1 MTKKRCHWVG
11 KGKDFYD
18 KYHDSEW
25 GVPVHDDRKHF
36 EFLIL
41 EGAQA
46 GLSWETILKRR
57 EGYRKVFKNFNPSK
71 VAYMTNGELEKLLKN
86 PSIIRNRLKIFSAQ
100 KNARVF
106 LEIQKEYGSFDKYVW
121 EFVGGRPII
130 NAHKKPSDIPTTSK
144 ESNALSND
152 LKKRG
157 MSFVGSIII
166 YAYMQATGLINDHL
180 TECFRYNICKKM
192 R

>member
-18 KYHDSEW
+18 EYHDSEW
-25 GVPVHDDRKHF
+25 GVPVHDDLKHF

-57 EGYRKVFKNFNPSK
+57 EGYRKAFKNFDPSK
-71 VAYMTNGELEKLLKN
+71 VARMTDGELEKLLKN
-86 PSIIRNRLKIFSAQ
+86 PSIIRNRLKIFSAR

-106 LEIQKEYGSFDKYVW
+106 LEIQKEYGSFDKYIW
-121 EFVGGRPII
+121 EFVGCKPII
-130 NAHKKPSDIPTTSK
+130 NAHKKPSDIPVTSK
-144 ESNALSND
+144 ESDALS
-152 LKKRG
+152 KKDG
-157 MSFVGSIII
+157 
-166 YAYMQATGLINDHL
+166 D
-180 TECFRYNICKKM
+180 
-192 R
+192 